1 MREKSP
7 QRSVS
12 WPPVG
17 EFRYVARQDRWE
29 WSDEVAQ
36 MHGYEP
42 GTVTP
47 TTELV
52 LRHQHPHDRA
62 TLAELIERVRRN
74 GAPFSSRQRI
84 VDTRGG
90 EHLVLVIGDGI
101 FDEGEPAGA
110 SGYYVDITQ
119 QLNEAV
125 QERLNKAV
133 LAVSARRAV
142 IDQAIGMLML
152 RYKLT
157 SDVAFQLLTRLSQES
172 NIKLRIIAERVVD
185 NADARGT
192 ILDKMAE
199 HVAAILESTPERQP
213 ATRQR
218 PDNHR

>member
-7 QRSVS
+7 QRSVPF
-12 WPPVG
+12 PPVG
-17 EFRYVARQDRWE
+17 EFRYLARQDRWE

-47 TTELV
+47 TTALV
-52 LRHQHPHDRA
+52 LSHQHPHDRGSVA
-62 TLAELIERVRRN
+62 DLIERVRH
-74 GAPFSSRQRI
+74 GARFSSRQRI

-90 EHLVLVIGDGI
+90 EHLVLVIGDG
-101 FDEGEPAGA
+101 FYDDGEPAGA
-110 SGYYVDITQ
+110 AGYYVDITQ

-152 RYKLT
+152 RYGLT
-157 SDVAFQLLTRLSQES
+157 SEAAFQLLTRLSQES

-185 NADARGT
+185 NADAGGT
-192 ILDKMAE
+192 ILDTMAE
-199 HVAAILESTPERQP
+199 HVAAILQNSPERQQSTEP
-213 ATRQR
+213 
-218 PDNHR
+218 

>member
-7 QRSVS
+7 QRSVP

-17 EFRYVARQDRWE
+17 EFRYLARHDRWE

-47 TTELV
+47 TTALV
-52 LRHQHPHDRA
+52 LSHQHPHDRGSVA
-62 TLAELIERVRRN
+62 DLIDRVRR
-74 GAPFSSRQRI
+74 GTRFSSRQRI

-90 EHLVLVIGDGI
+90 EHLLLVIGDQ
-101 FDEGEPAGA
+101 FYDEGEPAGA
-110 SGYYVDITQ
+110 AGYYVDITQ

-152 RYKLT
+152 RYALT
-157 SDVAFQLLTRLSQES
+157 AEAAFQLLTRLSQES

-192 ILDKMAE
+192 ILDTMAE
-199 HVAAILESTPERQP
+199 HVDAILQNTPQGQQSTRS
-213 ATRQR
+213 R
-218 PDNHR
+218 PDDSD

>member
-7 QRSVS
+7 QRSVP

-17 EFRYVARQDRWE
+17 EFRYLTRHDRWE

-47 TTELV
+47 TTALV
-52 LRHQHPHDRA
+52 LSHQHPQDRGSVA
-62 TLAELIERVRRN
+62 DLIERLRK
-74 GAPFSSRQRI
+74 GARFSSRQRI
-84 VDTRGG
+84 VDTRGS
-90 EHLVLVIGDGI
+90 EHLVLVIGDR
-101 FDEGEPAGA
+101 FYDDGEPAGS

-152 RYKLT
+152 RYALT
-157 SDVAFQLLTRLSQES
+157 AEAAFQLLTRLSQES

-185 NADARGT
+185 NADAGGT
-192 ILDKMAE
+192 ILDSMAE
-199 HVAAILESTPERQP
+199 HVAAILQSGPERQQS
-213 ATRQR
+213 TGQ
-218 PDNHR
+218 